1 MNLAFGQQLKD
12 WRGRRRMSQLQLAL
26 AADVSARHVAF
37 LETGRARPSRG
48 MVLKLGEALDMPLSA
63 RNLMLDAAGFNGQ
76 FSARPLDSDAMAPV
90 RAAIRHMIDRH
101 APFPALV
108 FDRHWVVIDAN
119 GPAEALLS
127 FLRIARGESL
137 LSVLTE
143 PGRGAEL
150 VENWAE
156 LAGHFFSRL
165 RIESAHL
172 GGDPVL
178 DLAASQLAQDPA
190 LGDVHPR
197 SEAPPVLPIRLRI
210 GGGVYALFS
219 TITQFG
225 TASDIALCDLK
236 IEMFFP
242 ADSAAETLFRT
253 LAVEAAP
260 LEA

>member
-1 MNLAFGQQLKD
+1 MNRGFAQELKD

-26 AADVSARHVAF
+26 AAEVSARHVAF

-48 MVLKLGEALDMPLSA
+48 MVLKLGEALDMPLAA
-63 RNLMLDAAGFNGQ
+63 RNLMLDAAGFSGQ
-76 FSARPLDSDAMAPV
+76 FSAKPLDSDAMAPV
-90 RAAIRHMIDRH
+90 RAAIRHMIDGH

-119 GPAEALLS
+119 RPAEALLS
-127 FLRIARGESL
+127 LLGLERGDSL
-137 LSVLTE
+137 LQVLTK

-156 LAGHFFSRL
+156 LAGHLVGRL
-165 RIESAHL
+165 RLESAHV

-178 DLAASQLAQDPA
+178 ELASVRLAEDPA
-190 LGDVHPR
+190 LDGYQPR
-197 SEAPPVLPIRLRI
+197 SEAPPVLPIRLRM

-225 TASDIALCDLK
+225 TASDIALSDIK

-242 ADSAAETLFRT
+242 ADADAESLFRG
-253 LAVEAAP
+253 AAATVAP
-260 LEA
+260 